1 MKYIFF
7 SFLLIF
13 SFVTFAPQALALDL
27 GGHTLKNAADKG
39 GYDKN
44 TNETT
49 LASNIGMVVNIILSI
64 IGVLFTVLMVYAGY
78 TWMVARGD
86 ETKIDKAKKIIT
98 ASIIGLIITLGAYSI
113 TNFIIPRIL
122 DQTLA
127 QVNSW
132 LLFV

>member
-1 MKYIFF
+1 M
-7 SFLLIF
+7 
-13 SFVTFAPQALALDL
+13 ALDL
-27 GGHTLKNAADKG
+27 GGDTLKNAADKG